1 MSVTLSTDNS
11 SLTAVE
17 CGGGEGRRLV
27 TCDVLLS
34 KYGNVRIFLKLPY
47 PTKRAC
53 AVIHIRPKVS
63 PTKMNRINRPRNS
76 QNTKHNWR
84 CKQQEN
90 PNERESASL
99 AKPTDGV

>member
-1 MSVTLSTDNS
+1 MSVTLST
-11 SLTAVE
+11 AVE
-17 CGGGEGRRLV
+17 CGGARARAVDLSLN
-27 TCDVLLS
+27 CDVLLS

-76 QNTKHNWR
+76 QNTKHDWR
-84 CKQQEN
+84 CKQREN
-90 PNERESASL
+90 ANERESASL

>member
-1 MSVTLSTDNS
+1 MSSLVLLVATTLVVSICTDCTRSVRRTINVGDTVNS

-17 CGGGEGRRLV
+17 CGGGGGEGEGGRLV

-63 PTKMNRINRPRNS
+63 PTKN
-76 QNTKHNWR
+76 Q
-84 CKQQEN
+84 
-90 PNERESASL
+90 SAS
-99 AKPTDGV
+99 K